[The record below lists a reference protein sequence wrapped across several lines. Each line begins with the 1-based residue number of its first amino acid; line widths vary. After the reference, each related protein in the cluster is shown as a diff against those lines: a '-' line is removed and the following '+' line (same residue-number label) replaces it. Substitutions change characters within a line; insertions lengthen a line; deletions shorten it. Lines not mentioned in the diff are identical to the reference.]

1 MSAPQESRE
10 KVAARISEMASE
22 IYGVPQ
28 DEFGLGTAD
37 ECARML
43 RILSGIE
50 VKTTDEPFLPL
61 IDKAASDEDSK

>member
-61 IDKAASDEDSK
+61 IEKAASDEDAK